1 LKVSRKNIEL
11 LKFMNLLN
19 IFNKIR
25 EWILL
30 DNPEC
35 SDSLKNCNR
44 LQLEFPQIG
53 ALTAIR
59 DPFCIAKSL
68 NLLKKRPSLGA
79 FPRLVR

>member
-1 LKVSRKNIEL
+1 
-11 LKFMNLLN
+11 MNLLN

-44 LQLEFPQIG
+44 LQLHLTPMQPWTVCSV
-53 ALTAIR
+53 ALYK
-59 DPFCIAKSL
+59 AKSL
-68 NLLKKRPSLGA
+68 NFLGKNSFLGA
-79 FPRLVR
+79 FPRLVSQKP